1 MSDASILLGAVAYD
15 PKVLAFWEG
24 MREYFRAQ
32 GVPLEFALFSSYE
45 RQVESL
51 LGGHID
57 VAYNSPLA
65 HVRVKRRADGR
76 ILVLGMR
83 DVDRDFQTKILVRRD
98 AGIQSLTDLHD
109 RTLAVGS
116 RDSVQARILP
126 LFFLKRA
133 GVDITRLKLLP
144 FESDLGKHGDTLQSE
159 LEALAAVQDGRAQ
172 AGAVS
177 SLVWQ
182 AEQGATR
189 IDLHKVET
197 LWTAPAYDHHVLDA
211 LSTGSS
217 GTPNDGVASGF
228 MPRALVGPLNEDAAS
243 GPMPRASVGRSG
255 DVAASGPGP
264 RAPAGPRFRPL
275 ASGSGAAAESW
286 AQAFQRVLLDMRWS
300 NPKHR
305 KLLELEGA
313 RQWVLGREEG
323 YMHLEAALEDQRGW

>member
-32 GVPLEFALFSSYE
+32 GLPLEFALFSSYE
-45 RQVESL
+45 RQVDSL

-65 HVRVKRRADGR
+65 HVRVKRRVDGR

-98 AGIQSLTDLHD
+98 AGIRSLTDLQD

-159 LEALAAVQDGRAQ
+159 LEALSAVQDGRAH

-197 LWTAPAYDHHVLDA
+197 LWTTPAYDHHVLDA
-211 LSTGSS
+211 LSLGSS
-217 GTPNDGVASGF
+217 GRLDDG
-228 MPRALVGPLNEDAAS
+228 AAS
-243 GPMPRASVGRSG
+243 GPFY
-255 DVAASGPGP
+255 DEAASGPIPRGPSGPIPRGPSGLIP
-264 RAPAGPRFRPL
+264 RAPPGPPLRPL
-275 ASGSGAAAESW
+275 AGGSGAVAETW
-286 AQAFQRVLLDMRWS
+286 TQAFQRVLLDMRWS

-313 RQWVLGREEG
+313 RQWVTGREDG
-323 YMHLEAALEDQRGW
+323 YVHLEAALEDQRGW

>member
-32 GVPLEFALFSSYE
+32 GLPLEFALFSSYE

-65 HVRVKRRADGR
+65 HVRVKRRVDGR
-76 ILVLGMR
+76 LLVLGMR

-98 AGIQSLTDLHD
+98 AGIRSLTDLQD

-133 GVDITRLKLLP
+133 GVDISRLKLLP

-159 LEALAAVQDGRAQ
+159 LEALSAVQDGRAH

-211 LSTGSS
+211 LIAGSS
-217 GTPNDGVASGF
+217 GRLDDG
-228 MPRALVGPLNEDAAS
+228 AAS
-243 GPMPRASVGRSG
+243 GVI
-255 DVAASGPGP
+255 P
-264 RAPAGPRFRPL
+264 RAPPGPPLRPL
-275 ASGSGAAAESW
+275 AGGSGAVAESW
-286 AQAFQRVLLDMRWS
+286 TQAFQRVLFDMRWS

-313 RQWVLGREEG
+313 RQWVPGREDG
-323 YMHLEAALEDQRGW
+323 YAHLEAALEDQRGW